1 MEKRL
6 ALITGGTS
14 GIGLAAAKAL
24 SGTCDL
30 ALAYAENHEKA
41 ADAKAILNDTGSMV
55 KTFSRNLEGYDSAKE
70 LYDSVVSGFG
80 KQPEIL
86 INSAG
91 RIKDGMFFQT
101 DFSFHEKLLRE
112 HLLVSMAFCH
122 LSLKSMYGKRYGRIV
137 NLSSISGFYAKRG
150 QVNYAAAKAGIIGF
164 TRTLALEVAHRGITA
179 NVVAPGLIRTPMTT
193 GIVNYLEKASGRETG
208 KHIPAGFIGEP
219 EDVGP
224 LIAFL
229 CSDNARYITGA
240 VIPVDGGRSLGD
252 TGA

>member
-14 GIGLAAAKAL
+14 GIGLAAAEAL
-24 SGTCDL
+24 AGTCEL
-30 ALAYAENHEKA
+30 ALAYANNHEKA
-41 ADAKAILNDTGSMV
+41 EEAAALLKDKGSTV
-55 KTFSRNLEGYDSAKE
+55 KIFPRNLDGYASAGD
-70 LYDSVVSGFG
+70 LYTTVVSEFG
-80 KQPEIL
+80 RQPEIL
-86 INSAG
+86 VNSAG

-101 DFSFHEKLLRE
+101 DFSFHEQLLRE
-112 HLLVSMAFCH
+112 HLLVTMALCH

-150 QVNYAAAKAGIIGF
+150 QVNYAAAKSGIIGF

-179 NVVAPGLIRTPMTT
+179 NVVAPGLIRTPMTA
-193 GIVNYLEKASGRETG
+193 GIVNYLEKTSSRETG

-224 LIAFL
+224 LVAFL
-229 CSDNARYITGA
+229 CSDQARYITGA

-252 TGA
+252 TGI